1 MTLSKKKKDTEK
13 SDFTQIYCPNF
24 VYFFFVLAQNIFSNF
39 EVSLLLNF
47 YIWNLNICAQKK
59 HAISLDSG
67 CAVGYYNVVA
77 SRHQLTLSYFCS
89 ITVSIV
95 PTHSSQETHLD
106 FASDFVII
114 GRDSPEFAL
123 RWFSFGRMDPRI
135 FIYINLLTLAGSHW
149 HQPWACSYKS
159 RLTIASKMSTVR
171 LLSPFTPLAFQ
182 SFQLHH
188 PIPCHAYHSSSSPA
202 HSSHLSPSPSRH
214 LYPS

>member
-1 MTLSKKKKDTEK
+1 MSQSDSFKEIVPLVLTGLNHFASYPCVFLLLFSNINDTFKKK

-123 RWFSFGRMDPRI
+123 R
-135 FIYINLLTLAGSHW
+135 
-149 HQPWACSYKS
+149 
-159 RLTIASKMSTVR
+159 
-171 LLSPFTPLAFQ
+171 
-182 SFQLHH
+182 
-188 PIPCHAYHSSSSPA
+188 
-202 HSSHLSPSPSRH
+202 
-214 LYPS
+214 